1 MGKSVG
7 YLTIM
12 FGANLKGFE
21 RSMRKAQKSIHRFGV
36 SMKNTGRTLTTSL
49 TLPILGLGVA
59 SVKLASDYEESL
71 NKVRVSFGGA
81 SKTVEDFA
89 KTTLKSF
96 GIAEGSALE
105 MASLFG
111 DMGTSMGLSQKS
123 ASEMSTELVG
133 LVGDLASFK
142 NIKQDIAKTALAS
155 VFTGETE
162 SLKKLGIVMT
172 QANLQQFAYEQGI
185 MKSVKTMNQ
194 AEKVQLRFSY
204 VISKSE
210 NALGDYLATS
220 DGVANSS
227 RTLTESIKELGQKFG
242 VILIPFAKKLIIKFQ
257 SLINH
262 FNKLSLSQKKSIIK
276 WLAITAA
283 IGPVIMILGTL
294 ITSLNSVIAVLIRF
308 SALIIANPMIAAAAA
323 VILYVGALK
332 LQFNQLTANQKAL
345 KQLQTIR
352 KDALESTKQE
362 RDLLQKKLSIAQDV
376 NRSEKERIGAI
387 NFLNQKVRSLN
398 GQLSLQN
405 INQKNLTK
413 SIKEYSNELIRQA
426 QITGGKEGLVE
437 EVRLRDKLKKEV
449 ETLTKAKK
457 NASGQARNLLREML
471 KNTTK
476 DYKDQIIIVDEL
488 TLSLQKLEGK
498 GGDLNNVI
506 TLSQIKNTKY
516 QNSVNG
522 LNQKLSELQVL
533 YDDAIKGSKE
543 YNEIA
548 GLIILTQSQLNQLYK
563 DTSVNITEA
572 KDATELLTG
581 ATALFGD
588 VIFDSFM
595 RATESQ
601 DNFFSSF
608 IENIKKAIKS
618 LVIQLA
624 VLTAINMLLGG
635 KGVTM
640 TKAFSAAK
648 LQILGLASGGLV
660 TGPTLSLLGEGSGTS
675 ISNPEV
681 VAPLDKLKGMISAND
696 GGSQKVE
703 VYGRISGN
711 DIFISNQRGS
721 LNRLRSV

>member
-21 RSMRKAQKSIHRFGV
+21 RSMRKAQKSINRFGE
-36 SMKNTGRTLTTSL
+36 SMKNTGRRLTTSL

-89 KTTLKSF
+89 KTTLKAF

-162 SLKKLGIVMT
+162 SLKKLGIIMT
-172 QANLQQFAYEQGI
+172 QANLQQFAFEQGI
-185 MKSVKTMNQ
+185 MKSVKSMTQ
-194 AEKVQLRFSY
+194 AEIVQLRFSF
-204 VISKSE
+204 VMSKSE

-242 VILIPFAKKLIIKFQ
+242 VILIPFAKKIIIKFQ

-262 FNKLSLSQKKSIIK
+262 FNKLSLSQKNSIIK

-345 KQLQTIR
+345 KQLQNIR
-352 KDALESTKQE
+352 KNALESTKEE

-437 EVRLRDKLKKEV
+437 AIKTRDKLKTSV
-449 ETLTKAKK
+449 ETLQKAED
-457 NASGQARNLLREML
+457 NATSGKHIITEML
-471 KNTTK
+471 KDANIK
-476 DYKDQIIIVDEL
+476 YKDQVIIVDEL

-498 GGDLNNVI
+498 GGDLNKVI

-533 YDDAIKGSKE
+533 YDNAIKGSKE

-563 DTSVNITEA
+563 DISVNIKSTKE
-572 KDATELLTG
+572 ATELLTG

-601 DNFFSSF
+601 NNFFSSF

-648 LQILGLASGGLV
+648 LKILGLASGGLV

-681 VAPLDKLKGMISAND
+681 VAPLDKLKGMISTND
-696 GGSQKVE
+696 GGSQQVE

>member
-21 RSMRKAQKSIHRFGV
+21 RSMRKAQKSINRFGV
-36 SMKNTGRTLTTSL
+36 SMKNTGRRLTTSL

-89 KTTLKSF
+89 KTTLKAF

-204 VISKSE
+204 VMSKSE

-262 FNKLSLSQKKSIIK
+262 FDKLSLSQKKSIVK

-294 ITSLNSVIAVLIRF
+294 ITSLNSVIGVLIRF

-345 KQLQTIR
+345 KQLQNIR
-352 KDALESTKQE
+352 KDALESTKEE

-437 EVRLRDKLKKEV
+437 AIKTRDKLKTSL
-449 ETLTKAKK
+449 ETLQKAEAK
-457 NASGQARNLLREML
+457 ATSGKHIITAML
-471 KNTTK
+471 KDANIK
-476 DYKDQIIIVDEL
+476 YKDQVIIVDEL

-498 GGDLNNVI
+498 GGDLNKVI

-533 YDDAIKGSKE
+533 YDNAIKGSKE

-563 DTSVNITEA
+563 DTSVNITDA

-635 KGVTM
+635 KGITM

-648 LQILGLASGGLV
+648 LKILGLASGGLV

-681 VAPLDKLKGMISAND
+681 VAPLDKLKGMISTND